1 MLRLAAIA
9 SIFCLALPSFD
20 SARFAS
26 LAQDKQDKPKEK
38 PAEDAEELV
47 AAKKGD
53 LTPVYELEATYES
66 VESSEIKLKL
76 EAYQGDLTLV
86 KVAAAGDVVKKGD
99 VILSLDR
106 APIDKQIAALEHD
119 LRVARATHE
128 KQQADLEIGA
138 RGEALA
144 LTQAENAFKDAATNL
159 KSFEEVDGKHM
170 VAQVELN
177 VRFLEDAL
185 RDQTEE
191 LAQLEKMYKSEE
203 LTNATSEIVVR
214 RAKRNLERTKLAI
227 DMGKAE
233 LGNVK
238 DVKYPQQ
245 RQTLAHQIEST
256 KNALESLKAA
266 QTLTRVQ
273 REVEAAKAK
282 ANLAQLE
289 EQAAKLKRDL
299 EFFAV
304 KAALDG
310 RVYYGQLQ
318 HGAWTS
324 EAVTPL
330 LVPGEKLQAGQV
342 LLSVCAPGIRA
353 KADLAET
360 DYFDVVPGLE
370 ASVVPAASPDAKH
383 EGTIKAKSMV
393 GALKGPSTSYELR
406 IDFKQPPADLL
417 PGMKGKATV
426 KGKELKD
433 VILIPAAAVA
443 GQTGK
448 CSISVCGKDGKTAP
462 REVTV
467 GKSDGKMTQI
477 KAGLEAG
484 EKVSASK

>member
-1 MLRLAAIA
+1 ATTAV
-9 SIFCLALPSFD
+9 
-20 SARFAS
+20 
-26 LAQDKQDKPKEK
+26 K
-38 PAEDAEELV
+38 DAE
-47 AAKKGD
+47 
-53 LTPVYELEATYES
+53 TS
-66 VESSEIKLKL
+66 
-76 EAYQGDLTLV
+76 
-86 KVAAAGDVVKKGD
+86 
-99 VILSLDR
+99 
-106 APIDKQIAALEHD
+106 
-119 LRVARATHE
+119 
-128 KQQADLEIGA
+128 
-138 RGEALA
+138 
-144 LTQAENAFKDAATNL
+144 L
-159 KSFEEVDGKHM
+159 KSFEEVEGKHM
-170 VAQVELN
+170 VAQLELN
-177 VRFLEDAL
+177 VRFMEDAL

-484 EKVSASK
+484 EKVSAGK